1 MPATAVLQQLLQPL
15 CCCSDPVGGPRLN
28 RREALAAAI
37 AARKGEHTIGAYS
50 TPATVIAATVIAAAA
65 GAFSTLATVTA
76 ESAGRGSPAN
86 MTQAEVQAA
95 AEVQAETLVKQD
107 ASKTD
112 MHDPSKRVSKKPSP
126 L

>member
-1 MPATAVLQQLLQPL
+1 M

-28 RREALAAAI
+28 KRDALAAAI

-86 MTQAEVQAA
+86 MAQGEVQAA
-95 AEVQAETLVKQD
+95 AGVQAETLVKQD

>member
-1 MPATAVLQQLLQPL
+1 MEGRDAEAMETASLSGRATSTKHQKRNHL
-15 CCCSDPVGGPRLN
+15 
-28 RREALAAAI
+28 
-37 AARKGEHTIGAYS
+37 GEHTIGAYS
-50 TPATVIAATVIAAAA
+50 TPATVIAAAA
-65 GAFSTLATVTA
+65 GAFSTSATVTA

-86 MTQAEVQAA
+86 MAQAEVQAA

>member
-50 TPATVIAATVIAAAA
+50 TPATVIAATVIAAA

-86 MTQAEVQAA
+86 MAQGEVQAA
-95 AEVQAETLVKQD
+95 AGVQAETLVKQD

>member
-1 MPATAVLQQLLQPL
+1 M
-15 CCCSDPVGGPRLN
+15 
-28 RREALAAAI
+28 
-37 AARKGEHTIGAYS
+37 
-50 TPATVIAATVIAAAA
+50 IAATVIAAAA

-86 MTQAEVQAA
+86 MAQGEVQAA
-95 AEVQAETLVKQD
+95 AGVQAETLVKQD

>member
-86 MTQAEVQAA
+86 MAQGEVQAA
-95 AEVQAETLVKQD
+95 AGVQAETLVKQD